1 MEKHEQYSR
10 RNCLLLHRT
19 PEKKQEST
27 DKLCIE
33 ANNRYLDLAINGRDI
48 DRTHRTENPRNAGE
62 KPRPTIIK
70 LASYNDRKDFDSKK
84 ILKAYSQ
91 V

>member
-27 DKLCIE
+27 DELCIE
-33 ANNRYLDLAINGRDI
+33 ANNKYLDLTINGRDI
-48 DRTHRTENPRNAGE
+48 DRTHHTENPRNAGK

-70 LASYNDRKDFDSKK
+70 LVSYNDRKDYDSKK